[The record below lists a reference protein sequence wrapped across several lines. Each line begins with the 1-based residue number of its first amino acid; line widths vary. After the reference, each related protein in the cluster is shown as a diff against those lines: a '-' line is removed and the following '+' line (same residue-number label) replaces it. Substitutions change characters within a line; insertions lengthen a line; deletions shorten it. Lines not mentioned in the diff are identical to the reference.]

1 MSENVSTGYIPG
13 MFPHEVGRLVCLTAS
28 QCRNVA
34 EFIEFGL
41 IDHIRN
47 DPDLDNVRWIADMIE
62 AWKALK
68 AESGDEGGDVD
79 G

>member
-1 MSENVSTGYIPG
+1 MNDLISVS
-13 MFPHEVGRLVCLTAS
+13 LTKS

-47 DPDLDNVRWIADMIE
+47 DPDLDNVRWIADMVE
-62 AWKALK
+62 AWKALEK
-68 AESGDEGGDVD
+68 KGSEK
-79 G
+79 

>member
-1 MSENVSTGYIPG
+1 MSNETITIQ
-13 MFPHEVGRLVCLTAS
+13 LTKS

-47 DPDLDNVRWIADMIE
+47 DTELDNVRWIADMIE
-62 AWKALK
+62 AWKTMDK
-68 AESGDEGGDVD
+68 EGGKVD
-79 G
+79 D